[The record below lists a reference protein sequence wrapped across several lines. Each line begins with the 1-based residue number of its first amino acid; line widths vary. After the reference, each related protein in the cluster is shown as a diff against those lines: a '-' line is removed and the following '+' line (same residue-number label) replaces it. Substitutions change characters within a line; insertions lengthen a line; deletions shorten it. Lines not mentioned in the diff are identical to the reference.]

1 MKKILFIPIDNR
13 PITYTL
19 TKDITNVDKNLNLVM
34 PDRKFLGGLITR
46 ANIDEILNFIQ
57 KEENTDLII
66 LSLDTICYGG
76 LVSSRRGEET
86 FDELKERL
94 SILKDIL
101 LEKKDKDKNLK
112 IYATSSIMRI
122 SNNNINEEE
131 KEYWNLYG
139 EKIFKYSYFIH
150 KEGSY
155 KTDIPLNILNDYLN
169 TRKRNFEI
177 NKIYL
182 DWLKDNILDFLVYSK
197 DDTGEFGLNVK
208 EADELDKLIRKDNLS
223 AIIKTGADEIPL
235 GLLLRGITTNASFRI
250 KIVYSNPDS
259 VDKISRYEDISV
271 KNCVEAQIK
280 LGMKDVI
287 LVEDNPD
294 LVLYVNNFI
303 EKQGDLVFHDI
314 INSNDTFTIDASTP
328 FMVADINNANGADD
342 KLVENIL
349 NSQYGENL
357 LSYSGYN
364 TSANTIGSA
373 ICLGIFSYL
382 AKQNKTF
389 DEIAHKKTL
398 FIRFMDDWAYQAHER
413 LKVQSDISEFKNLD
427 FSYYSGRINNFLNT
441 DFKIKYSLPWE
452 RSFEI
457 EFNLVH

>member
-182 DWLKDNILDFLVYSK
+182 DWLLDNTLDFMIYSK

-208 EADELDKLIRKDNLS
+208 EALELEDEINKKNLN
-223 AIIKTGADEIPL
+223 AIVKTGADEIPL
-235 GLLLRGITTNASFRI
+235 GLLLRGITNDISLKI
-250 KIVYSNPDS
+250 KVIYKNQNSIN
-259 VDKISRYEDISV
+259 KISRYEDISV
-271 KNCVEAQIK
+271 ENCTNSQIK
-280 LGMKDVI
+280 IGVKNADITNERPDII
-287 LVEDNPD
+287 L
-294 LVLYVNNFI
+294 YINNFE
-303 EKQGDLVFHDI
+303 EKQGDLVFQDI
-314 INSNDTFTIDASTP
+314 INETNTKLPSFEKP
-328 FMVADINNANGADD
+328 FIIADINNANGADN
-342 KLVENIL
+342 KLVEQIL
-349 NSQYGENL
+349 NSKYSSNFLG
-357 LSYSGYN
+357 YSGYN

-373 ICLGIFSYL
+373 ICIGVISYL
-382 AKQNKTF
+382 AKLNGNF
-389 DEIAHKKTL
+389 DENAFKKL
-398 FIRFMDDWAYQAHER
+398 LSIRFLDDWAYQANER
-413 LKVQSDISEFKNLD
+413 IKVQKLKSNFKNLI
-427 FSYYSGRINNFLNT
+427 FTEYENKISSFLNYN
-441 DFKIKYSLPWE
+441 FKPSYSLPWD

-457 EFNLVH
+457 EINLD